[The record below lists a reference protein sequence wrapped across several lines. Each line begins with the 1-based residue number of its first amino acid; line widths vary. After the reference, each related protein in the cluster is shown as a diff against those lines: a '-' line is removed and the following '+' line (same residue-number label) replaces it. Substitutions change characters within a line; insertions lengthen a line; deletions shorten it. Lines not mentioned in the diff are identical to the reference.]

1 MSVIIN
7 SENCTG
13 CGSCASV
20 CPVQAISI
28 IQNKALIDQN
38 ECDECLQCISEC
50 PNNAIFQTSDR
61 EISVTKR
68 EISAPYSV
76 RRVSPQPHQV
86 FGAPIRKQRTPD
98 GSGKLLNRIIEAANS
113 FFRDDSSLG
122 RRKRIRKRGHQGY
135 RRRHRGGRFKH

>member
-38 ECDECLQCISEC
+38 ECNECLQCISEC
-50 PNNAIFQTSDR
+50 PNNAIYQTSEK
-61 EISVTKR
+61 EISVTRR
-68 EISAPYSV
+68 EDSAPYSV
-76 RRVSPQPHQV
+76 RLTSPQSPHV
-86 FGAPIRKQRTPD
+86 LATPKRKQRTPD
-98 GSGKLLNRIIEAANS
+98 GNGRLLDRIKEAANS
-113 FFRDDSSLG
+113 FFQGDSSFS
-122 RRKRIRKRGHQGY
+122 RRKRIRKMGHQGY
-135 RRRHRGGRFKH
+135 RRRHRGGRH